1 MHLSF
6 ICRHAKCSHST
17 GDYICILS
25 FSMCSIGICF
35 VLVAWLIFCDVCCDT
50 LFDVDKNNKRFLNL
64 TRMTI

>member
-25 FSMCSIGICF
+25 FSMCSIGI
-35 VLVAWLIFCDVCCDT
+35 LLAYIIFCDVCCNT
-50 LFDVDKNNKRFLNL
+50 LFDVDKNNKRFLS
-64 TRMTI
+64 